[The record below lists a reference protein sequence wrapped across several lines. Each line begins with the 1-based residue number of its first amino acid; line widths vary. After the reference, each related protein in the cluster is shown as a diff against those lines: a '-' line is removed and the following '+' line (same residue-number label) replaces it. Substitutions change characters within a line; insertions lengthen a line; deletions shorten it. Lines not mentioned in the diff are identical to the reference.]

1 MPVKAFVTFEESKS
15 LENSAALSK
24 TNSIFSLFPTRSK
37 QEVKGENTSFFGKKI
52 EKFKQKFKKKKKEKG
67 EPGNLE
73 TANKNYPSNG
83 SLQNNQQQRLTSTS
97 GDPSLTDPDKKGG
110 KTNEMIYF

>member
-1 MPVKAFVTFEESKS
+1 MKNQKALKIPLPFPKLIRF
-15 LENSAALSK
+15 
-24 TNSIFSLFPTRSK
+24 FPLFPTRSK

-110 KTNEMIYF
+110 KTNEIVYF